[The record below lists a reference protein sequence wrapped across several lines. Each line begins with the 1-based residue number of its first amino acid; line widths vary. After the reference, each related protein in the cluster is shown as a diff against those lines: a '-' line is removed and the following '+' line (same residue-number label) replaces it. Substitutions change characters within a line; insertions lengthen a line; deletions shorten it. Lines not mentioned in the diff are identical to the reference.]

1 MNNRIFLFSG
11 FLVPVVF
18 WSTLLV
24 CGWMRADYDHT
35 VHMVSELGALGTQTQ
50 TPFTIGLSLT
60 ALLSVLFV
68 IGLRRSAR
76 INKLNTL
83 PIWLILTFSVSIF
96 GAAIFPFPLRL
107 HGLLGSPSFLFP
119 LSPLLAIFLWNPQ
132 KIKGIRWA
140 SGLILIIMLLGFL
153 TFIPS
158 ILENH
163 FGLKQRFFHIG
174 WSLWFVYLAIKF
186 LNMNSYAQRATRN
199 ERRATSDEQRAMRN
213 NHTFNPIPTH
223 SAQREARSTKH
234 NTLYLIFAFLGGLV
248 LLFILAPLLGMVFAT
263 PLSSLFE
270 TAREGDVQRSIW
282 LTIWVSMS
290 ATVVFGLAAIPFSW
304 LLARKSFF
312 GKKLVMGIID
322 LPIVIPHTAAG
333 IAVLGVV
340 SRDSVIGKLGSSIG
354 LDFVGHPAGIALAM
368 AFVSLPFLIN
378 AARDG
383 FASVP
388 ERLEKAALTLGAS
401 PTRVFFTI
409 SLPLAWRNILSGA
422 ILMFAR
428 GMSEF
433 GAVIIIAYHPMVAP
447 VLIYER
453 FGSFGLNYAR
463 PAAILFIVVSLLV
476 FIGLRMLAGGSESGK
491 SGKSGKLRK

>member
-1 MNNRIFLFSG
+1 MKNKILIISG

-18 WSTLLV
+18 WGTTLL
-24 CGWMRADYDHT
+24 CGCMLENYHHA
-35 VHMVSELGALGTQTQ
+35 VNMVSELGELGTPTQ
-50 TPFTIGLSLT
+50 TLFTIGLTIT

-68 IGLRRSAR
+68 IGLLRTAR
-76 INKLNTL
+76 IQKLNTI
-83 PIWLILTFSVSIF
+83 PIWLILTFSVSIL
-96 GAAIFPFPLRL
+96 GAAIFPYPLRL

-119 LSPLLAIFLWNPQ
+119 LSPLLAMFLWNPQ

-140 SGLILIIMLLGFL
+140 SIVILIIMLLGFL
-153 TFIPS
+153 TFTPE
-158 ILENH
+158 ILENY

-174 WSLWFVYLAIKF
+174 WSLWFIYLAIKF
-186 LNMNSYAQRATRN
+186 LNMNRDA
-199 ERRATSDEQRAMRN
+199 
-213 NHTFNPIPTH
+213 
-223 SAQREARSTKH
+223 
-234 NTLYLIFAFLGGLV
+234 LYLLFAFLGALV
-248 LLFILAPLLGMVFAT
+248 LLFVLAPLLGMVFAT

-270 TAREGDVQRSIW
+270 TARETDVQRSIW

-290 ATVVFGLAAIPFSW
+290 ATIIFGVAAIPFSW
-304 LLARKSFF
+304 LLARKSFP

-340 SRDSVIGKLGSSIG
+340 SRDSVVGKLGSSIG

-383 FASVP
+383 FAAVP

-453 FGSFGLNYAR
+453 FGSFGLDYAR
-463 PAAILFIVVSLLV
+463 PAAILFILVSLLV
-476 FIGLRMLAGGSESGK
+476 FIGLRMLAGKNVSGSRES
-491 SGKSGKLRK
+491 